1 MRLRGVTANS
11 LMARFKKSQGNV
23 SSRKSVRASE
33 ALMKLEFHP
42 QAKLELLEAALRS
55 DLEVPGLGER
65 FAASISLYLDLCA
78 ILASSLRVGRSA

>member
-11 LMARFKKSQGNV
+11 LTARFKESQGNL

-33 ALMKLEFHP
+33 ALMKLDFHP
-42 QAKLELLEAALRS
+42 QTELELLEAALRS
-55 DLEVPGLGER
+55 DLEVPGLGEG
-65 FAASISLYLDLCA
+65 FTASISLYLDLCA

>member
-1 MRLRGVTANS
+1 
-11 LMARFKKSQGNV
+11 
-23 SSRKSVRASE
+23 
-33 ALMKLEFHP
+33 MKLEFHP
-42 QAKLELLEAALRS
+42 QAELELLEAALRS